1 VSPARNTHGFLKTHE
16 KALEKVVVKIVEVR
30 ENSTENTHRLSN
42 TLGNAPKKAVVEDV
56 EVEVAEGVRGLVD
69 EQQHEVRLGRSRV
82 RHLRDRLQ
90 RTRMR
95 NDQ

>member
-1 VSPARNTHGFLKTHE
+1 VQ
-16 KALEKVVVKIVEVR
+16 
-30 ENSTENTHRLSN
+30 
-42 TLGNAPKKAVVEDV
+42 
-56 EVEVAEGVRGLVD
+56 VAEGVRGLVD

-90 RTRMR
+90 RAGMR